1 MRDFTRRF
9 LSVPLATFSGMDE
22 PPLDWPGVLDPSL
35 LLEDT
40 ITAGHTLADTADAGD
55 WPALF
60 DLLDAAPAL
69 SANQCRPGSHERL
82 TPLHLAAR
90 RGAPAKVVAALVE
103 RGALRCLP
111 DARGWTACDMAGEA
125 GHRPALI
132 SALAPPPSPLSAELI
147 RTLDTNLEWAIDG
160 TIRAAG
166 LFADHSDHDLR
177 RALRYPPVAVLHEA
191 PGRAVHF
198 AIPGL
203 PGGIRVTLRCGY
215 LETVSGGQAQVI
227 THRGATLTMEGVA

>member
-1 MRDFTRRF
+1 
-9 LSVPLATFSGMDE
+9 MDE
-22 PPLDWPGVLDPSL
+22 PPLDWPGVLDSSL
-35 LLEDT
+35 LSEDT

-60 DLLDAAPAL
+60 DLLGAVPTL
-69 SANQCRPGSHERL
+69 SVNQCRPGCPEWL
-82 TPLHLAAR
+82 TPLHRAAR
-90 RGAPAKVVAALVE
+90 RGAPAKVVAALLE
-103 RGALRCLP
+103 RGALRCLA
-111 DARGWTACDMAGEA
+111 DARGWTARDMADEA

-132 SALAPPPSPLSAELI
+132 SALAPPPSPLPAELI
-147 RTLDTNLEWAIDG
+147 RALDTNLAWAIDG

-166 LFADHSDHDLR
+166 LFVGHSDHDLR

-203 PGGIRVTLRCGY
+203 SGGVRVTLRRGY
-215 LETVSGGQAQVI
+215 LETVSGAQSHVV
-227 THRGATLTMEGVA
+227 THRGAMLTSEGAT